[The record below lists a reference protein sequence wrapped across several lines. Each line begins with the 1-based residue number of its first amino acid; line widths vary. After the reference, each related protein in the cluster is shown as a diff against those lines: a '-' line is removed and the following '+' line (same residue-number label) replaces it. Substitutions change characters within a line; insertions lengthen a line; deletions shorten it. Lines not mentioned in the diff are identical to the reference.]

1 MALDS
6 LKFQGEWRSYQQRV
20 LDELEGHLDDGH
32 LHVVAAPGSGKTILG
47 LEVMRRFGDNA
58 LILAPTITIR
68 NQWAARLSMFLP
80 GDAPAPDWVSRDIR
94 KPGPVTVV
102 TYQALHAAFSRAE
115 DAADDELAEAEEEDD
130 SDANRDARIQKKL
143 EKQVIDALK
152 THGVGTLV
160 LDEAHHLRNEWWK
173 ALIALKKGLKGVRT
187 ISLTATPPYDVDPT
201 EWDRYEALCGPID
214 AEISVPELVRN
225 GDLCPHQDYIR
236 FSWPTALEREK
247 IEKFHDDTR
256 EFIRGLADSDA
267 FLDAIIEHP
276 FLTDTETRIEDI
288 LSEPDFFSAM
298 LIYLNRA
305 GVLPPRRC
313 LDILGVTYDEMP
325 GFDRKW
331 MERLMTAFLFDR
343 AGDFAAH
350 EKLQNDIRRHLKRI
364 GAIERRKVRFTNTK
378 EIKKTLSASV
388 SKLDSIRDIAGMES
402 AAMGNALRMVILCDY
417 IRKDD
422 MPRNP
427 DDLRPLARIGV
438 IPIFETLRRAEIA
451 NIKLGVLTGSCILI
465 PADAEGTLRDIV
477 AERGLS
483 TDDCTLKPASF
494 SDGFMEMRPKGAMQ
508 HRIVSIITEL
518 FNRGGITV
526 LVGTQA
532 LLGEGWDAPT
542 VNTLVLASY
551 VGSYMLSNQMRGRAI
566 RIDPDRA
573 DKAANIWH
581 LVAIAPPTMLDK
593 LQALREGKE
602 LPSSKRGFDP
612 FDPVPDDLG
621 PDIETM
627 KRRSKAFEGVSFTT
641 PVTIENGLS
650 RFGLGAI
657 EDWTEDTVDDL
668 NADMFEKARDRGRL
682 KDLWHIALRGAG
694 TNPRMEER
702 LRSDHAPKYFVYADT
717 LKYML
722 IQGFFTGMAFLS
734 QTGGGLEI
742 RTDSGMTGLTILFLL
757 AALAALPK
765 TLKALWLFLRNGTL
779 ENNMTQ
785 VGRCVLDALI
795 FTGAIRTGRHR
806 LRVHAKKTREG
817 IIICSLEGA
826 ATFERA
832 TFLEALEELLKPVG
846 NPRYLLVRRSK
857 FWFWRQAD
865 YAAVP
870 RLIAQKKEYVEY
882 FTKRWNRMV
891 SEADYIY
898 TRSPEGRRALLKA
911 RMKAMSAAFRKK
923 ADIISKWE

>member
-1 MALDS
+1 MGLDS
-6 LKFQGEWRSYQQRV
+6 LSFQGKWRSYQQRV

-80 GDAPAPDWVSRDIR
+80 DGAPAPGWVSRDIR
-94 KPGPVTVV
+94 KPGPVTVI

-115 DAADDELAEAEEEDD
+115 DAADDELPEAEEEDD
-130 SDANRDARIQKKL
+130 SDTDRDARIQKKL

-152 THGVGTLV
+152 AHGVGTLV

-187 ISLTATPPYDVDPT
+187 VSLTATPPYDVDPT
-201 EWDRYEALCGPID
+201 EWERYEALCGPID

-247 IEKFHDDTR
+247 IEKFHEDTR
-256 EFIRGLADSDA
+256 EFIRGLADSDE
-267 FLDAIIEHP
+267 FLDAVIEHP
-276 FLTDTETRIEDI
+276 FLTDTEMHIEDI

-305 GVLPPRRC
+305 GVLPPQRC
-313 LDILGVTYDEMP
+313 LDILGVKYTEMP

-331 MERLMTAFLFDR
+331 MERLITSFLFDR
-343 AGDFAAH
+343 AEDFAAH

-378 EIKKTLSASV
+378 EIKKTLSSSV
-388 SKLDSIRDIAGMES
+388 SKLDSIRDVTEMES
-402 AAMGNALRMVILCDY
+402 TAMGDALRMVILCDY

-422 MPRNP
+422 MPRSPN
-427 DDLRPLARIGV
+427 DLRPLARIGV
-438 IPIFETLRRAEIA
+438 IPVFEQLRRADIA
-451 NIKLGVLTGSCILI
+451 DIKLGVLTGSCILI
-465 PADAEGTLRDIV
+465 PAGVEQALRDIV
-477 AERGLS
+477 AERELAA
-483 TDDCTLKPASF
+483 DDFTLKPAPF
-494 SDGFMEMRPKGAMQ
+494 SGDFMELRPKGAMRQ
-508 HRIVSIITEL
+508 RIVSIITEL

-566 RIDPDRA
+566 RIDPDRP

-581 LVAIAPPTMLDK
+581 LVAIAPPTMLERM
-593 LQALREGKE
+593 QAAREGKE

-612 FDPVPDDLG
+612 FDPVPDELG

-627 KRRSKAFEGVSFTT
+627 KRRAKAFEGVSYKT
-641 PVTIENGLS
+641 PLTIENGLA
-650 RFGLGAI
+650 RFGFDAV
-657 EDWTEDTVDDL
+657 EKWTQYSVADL
-668 NADMFEKARDRGRL
+668 NRDTIDRARARDEL
-682 KDLWHIALRGAG
+682 KRLWHAALETGNTR
-694 TNPRMEER
+694 PMMEER
-702 LRSDHAPKYFVYADT
+702 LRSDHAPQFFVFINT
-717 LKYML
+717 LQYML
-722 IQGFFTGMAFLS
+722 YQALFAGTAWLS
-734 QTGGGLEI
+734 QGGMDFDLQ
-742 RTDSGMTGLTILFLL
+742 SGNVYLMIVVFCLTAMLVM
-757 AALAALPK
+757 LPR
-765 TLKALWLFLRNGTL
+765 TLKALWVLLRNGTL
-779 ENNMTQ
+779 EGNMKQ
-785 VGRCVLDALI
+785 VGNCVLDALCHI
-795 FTGAIRTGRHR
+795 DAIQTGRNR
-806 LRVHAKKTREG
+806 LRVHARKNRFG
-817 IIICSLEGA
+817 VIICSLEGA
-826 ATFERA
+826 ATYERA
-832 TFLEALEELLKPVG
+832 IFLEALEELLKPVD
-846 NPRYLLVRRSK
+846 NPRYILVRSSRIWLRRRTD
-857 FWFWRQAD
+857 FL
-865 YAAVP
+865 AVP
-870 RLIAQKKEYVEY
+870 ALIGQKKEYVQY
-882 FTKRWNRMV
+882 FAKRWNRRVGDARFM
-891 SEADYIY
+891 Y
-898 TRSPEGRRALLKA
+898 TRSVEGRRMLLKA
-911 RMKAMSAAFRKK
+911 RMKAMSSAFRKK